1 MWKQTKDNS
10 NSFLIYIILASFI
23 SLIWIVIFF
32 MWTWTEKNNALSTN
46 EETKVVPYWD
56 EVQKLMEQQLKNPM
70 NIMEVTCT
78 ELSTDEWRKYCS
90 NKQSDIQKLLK

>member
-1 MWKQTKDNS
+1 MGKQTKDNS

-23 SLIWIVIFF
+23 SLVGIVIFF
-32 MWTWTEKNNALSTN
+32 MGTGTEKNNVPSTN
-46 EETKVVPYWD
+46 EETKVVPYGD

-78 ELSTDEWRKYCS
+78 ELSTDEGRKYCS
-90 NKQSDIQKLLK
+90 NKQIDIKKLLK